1 MGGSFKVYLR
11 ALSFAHHSNIAIGR
25 AAQGLSIKNWAGL
38 PYGGGR
44 NSCLKGPY
52 TVRYIRPE
60 VPPLAYEELTR
71 FAEQLASEA
80 RAMLLAGQDARTS
93 AVLKPDRTFVTDL
106 DAAIE
111 ARLRSLITQV
121 YPHHGIVGEEEAYRD
136 TDAEWVWILD
146 PIDGTAPF
154 IAGVPVYGTLIALA
168 HRGVPVIGI
177 MDLPVTAERWIGV
190 AGHITTHNG
199 RPVATRPCADL
210 STAILTAS
218 NPDFFTPHEMPAL
231 EALKAQTAWRIYGG
245 CCMAY
250 GLLANG
256 RTDIAI
262 DTRLKIYD
270 YAPFKPIIEGAGG
283 VITDWAGRSIDLH
296 SGPRILAAG
305 DPARHREA
313 LAIIAASG
321 VGV

>member
-1 MGGSFKVYLR
+1 MD
-11 ALSFAHHSNIAIGR
+11 N
-25 AAQGLSIKNWAGL
+25 QD
-38 PYGGGR
+38 
-44 NSCLKGPY
+44 
-52 TVRYIRPE
+52 
-60 VPPLAYEELTR
+60 LTR
-71 FAEQLASEA
+71 FAERLADEA
-80 RAMLLAGQDARTS
+80 RMMLLAGQGARSS

-111 ARLRSLITQV
+111 ARLRAIISST
-121 YPHHGIVGEEEAYRD
+121 YPNHGIVGEEEESRQI
-136 TDAEWVWILD
+136 DADYVWILD

-168 HRGVPVIGI
+168 HRGVPILGV
-177 MDLPVTAERWIGV
+177 MDLPVTAERWVGV
-190 AGHITTHNG
+190 SGHVTTHNG
-199 RPVATRPCADL
+199 KPVATRSCADL

-218 NPDFFTPHEMPAL
+218 NPDFFAAQEQPAL
-231 EALKAQTAWRIYGG
+231 EALKSHTAWRIYGG

-256 RTDIAI
+256 RTDVAI

-283 VITDWAGRSIDLH
+283 VITDWTGRPIDLQ

-305 DPARHREA
+305 DPARHRDA
-313 LAIIAASG
+313 LALIAASG
-321 VGV
+321 VAA

>member
-1 MGGSFKVYLR
+1 
-11 ALSFAHHSNIAIGR
+11 
-25 AAQGLSIKNWAGL
+25 
-38 PYGGGR
+38 
-44 NSCLKGPY
+44 
-52 TVRYIRPE
+52 
-60 VPPLAYEELTR
+60 LAYEDLTR
-71 FAEQLASEA
+71 FAVRLASEA
-80 RAMLLAGQDARTS
+80 RAMLLAGQAARSS
-93 AVLKPDRTFVTDL
+93 AILKPDRTFVTDL

-111 ARLRSLITQV
+111 AHLRSLIGET
-121 YPHHGIVGEEEAYRD
+121 YPDHGIVGEEADSCRV
-136 TDAEWVWILD
+136 DADYVWILD

-177 MDLPVTAERWIGV
+177 MDLPVTAERWVGV
-190 AGHITTHNG
+190 AGAVTTHNG
-199 RPVATRPCADL
+199 VPVSVRSCADL
-210 STAILTAS
+210 SGAILTAS
-218 NPDFFTPHEMPAL
+218 NPDFFAAEETPAL
-231 EALKAQTAWRIYGG
+231 EALKARTAWRIYGG

-256 RTDIAI
+256 RTDVAI

-283 VITDWAGRSIDLH
+283 VITDWTGRPIDLM

-313 LAIIAASG
+313 LALIAAAG
-321 VGV
+321 VVA